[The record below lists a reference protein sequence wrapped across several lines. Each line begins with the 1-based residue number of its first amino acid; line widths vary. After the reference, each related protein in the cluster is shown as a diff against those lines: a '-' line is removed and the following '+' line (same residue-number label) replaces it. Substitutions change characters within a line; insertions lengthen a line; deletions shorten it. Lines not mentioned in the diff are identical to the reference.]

1 MKASKIFVKWIILS
15 LVLQLSLYFYMDR
28 FYFSNGDNVKV
39 TQDRTIY
46 KKKEIKPN
54 VTIPQE
60 AKDISLSDDYTYTA
74 YFDNGIVK
82 VLDTSTGKSKK
93 LEFGEGVQCLSYKWV
108 PDSNRMI
115 IAEKIKSGN
124 SRVIKFYSY
133 DAENQLKQEVK
144 DYNTQKID
152 SIAASI
158 SQNEVSMVMSTLTNV
173 MYSKVSYSNGVSS
186 IYRIDANETM
196 TKVSTAVSKIGKIGV
211 ASRDDQLVY
220 EDLINSRVRTNTSC
234 RLISIN
240 GNSHFALLGT
250 DDDNNIYVVNKTEK
264 VNKIYYGTIAESQNS
279 WKTIN
284 LNSMCEVGNLKI
296 MGDGKIYFIDKQ
308 SCKIK
313 NVKNE
318 NSFAYQGDFIGIYDG
333 KVASVNNSKLLL
345 KIMN

>member
-1 MKASKIFVKWIILS
+1 MKASKIFIKWIILS

-54 VTIPQE
+54 VTIPEE
-60 AKDISLSDDYTYTA
+60 AKDASLSDDCTYTA
-74 YFDNGIVK
+74 YFHNGIVK

-93 LEFGEGVQCLSYKWV
+93 LEFGEGVQCLAYKWV
-108 PDSNRMI
+108 PDSDRMI

-124 SRVIKFYSY
+124 GRVIKFYSY

-144 DYNTQKID
+144 EYNTQKTD
-152 SIAASI
+152 SIPASV
-158 SQNEVSMVMSTLTNV
+158 SKNEVSMVMSTLTNV
-173 MYSKVSYSNGVSS
+173 MYAKISYISGASS

-220 EDLINSRVRTNTSC
+220 EDLINSRVRTNTSS
-234 RLISIN
+234 RFISIN
-240 GNSHFALLGT
+240 GNVHFALLGT
-250 DDDNNIYVVNKTEK
+250 DDDNNIYVVNKAEK
-264 VNKIYYGTIAESQNS
+264 INKIYYGKIAESQNS
-279 WKTIN
+279 WKAIN
-284 LNSMCEVGNLKI
+284 LNSTYEVENLKV
-296 MGDGKIYFIDKQ
+296 MSDGKIYFIDKQ
-308 SCKIK
+308 NCKIK

-333 KVASVNNSKLLL
+333 KVASVSNSRLLL
-345 KIMN
+345 KNMN

>member
-1 MKASKIFVKWIILS
+1 MKASKIFIKWIILS
-15 LVLQLSLYFYMDR
+15 LVVQLGLYFYMDR

-39 TQDRTIY
+39 AQDRIIY
-46 KKKEIKPN
+46 KKHEIKPN

-60 AKDISLSDDYTYTA
+60 AKNISLSDDCAYTA
-74 YFDNGIVK
+74 FFDNGIVK

-108 PDSNRMI
+108 PDSDRMI
-115 IAEKIKSGN
+115 IAEKIKMGN

-144 DYNTQKID
+144 EYNTQKTD
-152 SIAASI
+152 SIPAGI

-173 MYSKVSYSNGVSS
+173 MYAKVSYVNGASS

-220 EDLINSRVRTNTSC
+220 EDLINSRVRTNTSS
-234 RLISIN
+234 RFISTN

-250 DDDNNIYVVNKTEK
+250 DDDDNIYVVNKAER
-264 VNKIYYGTIAESQNS
+264 VSKIYYGEIAETQNS
-279 WKTIN
+279 WKVID
-284 LNSMCEVGNLKI
+284 LNSLYGIEDLKV

-308 SCKIK
+308 NCKIK
-313 NVKNE
+313 NVKNGSSSTYDG
-318 NSFAYQGDFIGIYDG
+318 NFIGIYDG
-333 KVASVNNSKLLL
+333 KIASVNNSRLSL
-345 KIMN
+345 KNMN